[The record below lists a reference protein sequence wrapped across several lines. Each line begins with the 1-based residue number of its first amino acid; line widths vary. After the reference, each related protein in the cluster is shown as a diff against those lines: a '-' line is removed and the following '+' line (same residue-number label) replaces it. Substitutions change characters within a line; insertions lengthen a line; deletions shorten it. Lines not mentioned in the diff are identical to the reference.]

1 MRSILGQ
8 LQINAMK
15 LLLLVEGVYFVKLA
29 LLAEEGRCY
38 MDSGQK
44 RRCSLRLLRD
54 HLLSIEKASTVSTV
68 VLYEASM
75 LTE

>member
-1 MRSILGQ
+1 
-8 LQINAMK
+8 MK

-68 VLYEASM
+68 VLYEAIM